1 MDQKSMDQKE
11 VTLSPLISNLT
22 NREWLRH
29 KENMAYHFSVSAKG
43 RDTSTRLVL
52 QKKMNR

>member
-1 MDQKSMDQKE
+1 MDQKE